1 MYSRMCGSNPAWRAK
16 EQDGSS
22 NRGETEHQL
31 KKYREVE
38 FFGLLP
44 PKPIYMGRR
53 RSWRVAAD
61 CKSVPL
67 QVSGFESHPPHQRF
81 WQFPQLIDNCSV
93 DAYKRQVFAGC

>member
-1 MYSRMCGSNPAWRAK
+1 MALKIGSTARRELLNIFVGRLKIGHGFVLPDVGLSPTWRAM

-44 PKPIYMGRR
+44 PKPIYIGRR
-53 RSWRVAAD
+53 
-61 CKSVPL
+61 
-67 QVSGFESHPPHQRF
+67 
-81 WQFPQLIDNCSV
+81 
-93 DAYKRQVFAGC
+93 